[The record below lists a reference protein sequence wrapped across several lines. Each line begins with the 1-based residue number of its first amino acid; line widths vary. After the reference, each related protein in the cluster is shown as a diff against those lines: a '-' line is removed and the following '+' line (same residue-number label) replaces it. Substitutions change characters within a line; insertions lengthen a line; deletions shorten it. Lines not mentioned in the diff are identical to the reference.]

1 MVGICGLFV
10 VLAGCGDDSAEA
22 TETVGSAATGPS
34 GGPTSAATDETSV
47 GTANS
52 ETGSTSLTSGTTAT
66 ATATATTTGVSTTSD
81 TESGTDSDTD
91 TDPGTDTD
99 VAPPANGAGVF
110 ISTADLERAQL
121 RAQGG
126 APLFTSQASL
136 IASRAENA
144 LSLVADPFHMDDVT
158 QIRFGWCEGVD
169 DVDDTLREA
178 TSKFTD
184 ESDAI
189 RSLALNFAMGG
200 DPQYADKATA
210 LMLTWAAEQT
220 VVNLHDLGVDF
231 ANAQLDDQTDG
242 YCSDR
247 PWNFALDA
255 MWQTYGLINISDAY
269 LLLSRNGHSFSAEDD
284 AILRAWILRVTEAVN
299 AGFHSWTKWAD
310 AHPNSGS
317 YERYRADNHLSWCLA
332 GLIAAAAALEDEAL
346 AAYVLDGG
354 TWTDSRSGAYANPS
368 SIRSVID
375 WAIEPDGRVYE
386 EKILRDPP
394 IGYSLFHL
402 WAMMLVAR
410 TAEVH
415 FDDGAVWDY
424 TGDDGGALEAVH
436 DRYAGFI
443 LGTKISPEPDQEGD
457 LLGDRWIY
465 EAAVSVWDKPEH
477 REVIDAGD
485 RNTWIIQSIGAV
497 PLLIGVD

>member
-1 MVGICGLFV
+1 MVCVGGFLA
-10 VLAGCGDDSAEA
+10 VLAGCGDDGA
-22 TETVGSAATGPS
+22 AATG
-34 GGPTSAATDETSV
+34 TTDM
-47 GTANS
+47 
-52 ETGSTSLTSGTTAT
+52 AT
-66 ATATATTTGVSTTSD
+66 ATASPSTTDTATAATEAETEGMSTQTGSSATDATAGTTGISSTSESSTSES
-81 TESGTDSDTD
+81 TETSSESD

-99 VAPPANGAGVF
+99 VPPPADGAGVF
-110 ISTADLERAQL
+110 IRVADLERAQE
-121 RAQGG
+121 RAVGG
-126 APLFTSQASL
+126 TPLFESQASL
-136 IASRAENA
+136 VASRAESA
-144 LSLVADPFHMDDVT
+144 LGLVADPFHMDDVT
-158 QIRFGWCEGVD
+158 QIRFGWCESPD

-184 ESDAI
+184 ESASI
-189 RSLALNFAMGG
+189 RALALRYAMDG
-200 DPQYADKATA
+200 DPAYADKATA

-220 VVNLHDLGVDF
+220 VINLHDLGVDF
-231 ANAQLDDQTDG
+231 ENATLDDQTDG

-255 MWQTYGLINISDAY
+255 MWQTYGLINVSDAY
-269 LLLSRNGHSFSAEDD
+269 LLLTRNGYGLSPEDD
-284 AILRAWILRVTEAVN
+284 ATLRAWILRVTEAVN
-299 AGFHSWTKWAD
+299 ASHLSWTKWAD

-317 YERYRADNHLSWCLA
+317 YERYRSDNHLSWCLA
-332 GLIAAAAALEDEAL
+332 GLIAAAAALEDDAL
-346 AAYVLDGG
+346 ASYVLDGG
-354 TWTDSRSGAYANPS
+354 SWTDSRSGAYANPS
-368 SIRSVID
+368 SIRAVID

-415 FDDGAVWDY
+415 FDDSALWDY
-424 TGDDGGALEAVH
+424 PGDDGGGLEAVH

-443 LGTKISPEPDQEGD
+443 LGTKTSPEPEQEGD
-457 LLGDRWIY
+457 LLGERWIY

-497 PLLIGVD
+497 PLLIGAD

>member
-1 MVGICGLFV
+1 
-10 VLAGCGDDSAEA
+10 
-22 TETVGSAATGPS
+22 
-34 GGPTSAATDETSV
+34 
-47 GTANS
+47 
-52 ETGSTSLTSGTTAT
+52 
-66 ATATATTTGVSTTSD
+66 
-81 TESGTDSDTD
+81 
-91 TDPGTDTD
+91 
-99 VAPPANGAGVF
+99 
-110 ISTADLERAQL
+110 
-121 RAQGG
+121 
-126 APLFTSQASL
+126 
-136 IASRAENA
+136 
-144 LSLVADPFHMDDVT
+144 MDAVT
-158 QIRFGWCEGVD
+158 QIRFGWCESPD

-189 RSLALNFAMGG
+189 RSLALHYAMEG
-200 DPQYADKATA
+200 DPKHADKARA

-231 ANAQLDDQTDG
+231 ENATLDDQTDG

-269 LLLSRNGHSFSAEDD
+269 LLLTRNGYGLSPEDD
-284 AILRAWILRVTEAVN
+284 ATLRAWILRVTEAVN
-299 AGFHSWTKWAD
+299 ASHLSWTKWAD

-317 YERYRADNHLSWCLA
+317 YERYRSDNHLSWCLA
-332 GLIAAAAALEDEAL
+332 GLIAASAALEDDAL
-346 AAYVLDGG
+346 ASYVLEGG
-354 TWTDSRSGAYANPS
+354 SWTDSRSGAYANPS
-368 SIRSVID
+368 SIRAVID

-402 WAMMLVAR
+402 WAMTLVAR

-415 FDDGAVWDY
+415 FDDGALWDY
-424 TGDDGGALEAVH
+424 TGDDGGGLRAVH

-443 LGTKISPEPDQEGD
+443 LGTKTSPEPDQEGD
-457 LLGDRWIY
+457 LLGERWIY
-465 EAAVSVWDKPEH
+465 EAAVSVWDTPEH

-497 PLLIGVD
+497 PLLIGAD